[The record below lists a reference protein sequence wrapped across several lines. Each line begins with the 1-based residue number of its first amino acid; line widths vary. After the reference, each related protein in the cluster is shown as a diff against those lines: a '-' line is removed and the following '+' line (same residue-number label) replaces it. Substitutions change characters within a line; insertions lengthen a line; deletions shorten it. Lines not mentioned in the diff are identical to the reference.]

1 MFRLFPS
8 RTFRGCRIR
17 TAFSFPIVD
26 MELMFVFTA
35 LSTFL
40 EFFFL
45 WFQLGNF
52 DLGFVLV
59 DVEASFASGVPWL
72 LLLVPHHLGLSLR
85 HLGHLGLANHLGLP
99 QDKVGRLNCRFAGAV
114 PLFFVL
120 KEFCCDCSL
129 AVDLH
134 KLSFKHSIPQVPER
148 VLL

>member
-1 MFRLFPS
+1 M
-8 RTFRGCRIR
+8 
-17 TAFSFPIVD
+17 FSFPIVD

-59 DVEASFASGVPWL
+59 DVEASFASGVVACL
-72 LLLVPHHLGLSLR
+72 LLFVPHHLGLSLR